1 MIHFSGKLL
10 GVMRLVMSW
19 PYFYYPKVVVHP
31 KGWGN
36 GAERPRLVQTQCWCP
51 QGRWL
56 LSPSGVC
63 G

>member
-36 GAERPRLVQTQCWCP
+36 GAERPRLVQTQCV
-51 QGRWL
+51 
-56 LSPSGVC
+56 GVPRDVGC
-63 G
+63 